1 MIFIVCFFTGQLLT
15 SITEAVSRSF
25 CPSTSWGLAQRKSKK
40 QGDTQRRTNHLARDA
55 LREILTDF
63 DKQFFLI
70 TNSNRSK
77 YFKVGVFVLSE
88 YLLSIYFAKLA
99 NCSSNNLCDLFSD
112 QCF

>member
-1 MIFIVCFFTGQLLT
+1 MKANLRPKNVCLG
-15 SITEAVSRSF
+15 
-25 CPSTSWGLAQRKSKK
+25 
-40 QGDTQRRTNHLARDA
+40 QRRTNHLARDA

-63 DKQFFLI
+63 VASENPTTLISSFFLI

-99 NCSSNNLCDLFSD
+99 ICSSNNLCDLFSD